1 MKKNYIIL
9 VLLMLVAGLQTAQAQ
24 YGIRIWKNG
33 SYEQKKTESVDSVTF
48 VKFVESIELSPLT
61 LELQVGETAQLSV
74 TVLPEEATD
83 KTITWQHSANV
94 SVSETG
100 LVTANYKG
108 SGYVKCIAE
117 DGSGAVSA
125 NCLVTVTKPDGEDP
139 DEHEYVDL
147 GLPSET
153 LWATCNVGAS
163 NPEEYGDHFAWGETS
178 PKSNYGN
185 YNEDWSTYMW
195 YDQTE
200 GTFIKYNETDG
211 LTELLPEDDA
221 ATVNWG
227 KNWQMPSEEQFQEL
241 VSPDLT
247 ILTWTAINDV
257 NGMLITSKSNG
268 RSIFLPAAGWQWRSV
283 NNNGNNGPY
292 WSRTLNEGSNYK
304 FSVSLWVYDCS
315 ADVLVGERRHTGF
328 SVRPVRKQ

>member
-33 SYEQKKTESVDSVTF
+33 SYEQKKTENVDSVTF

-61 LELQVGETAQLSV
+61 LELQVGETAQLCV

-139 DEHEYVDL
+139 D
-147 GLPSET
+147 S
-153 LWATCNVGAS
+153 
-163 NPEEYGDHFAWGETS
+163 FA
-178 PKSNYGN
+178 
-185 YNEDWSTYMW
+185 
-195 YDQTE
+195 
-200 GTFIKYNETDG
+200 
-211 LTELLPEDDA
+211 
-221 ATVNWG
+221 
-227 KNWQMPSEEQFQEL
+227 
-241 VSPDLT
+241 
-247 ILTWTAINDV
+247 
-257 NGMLITSKSNG
+257 
-268 RSIFLPAAGWQWRSV
+268 RSRNS
-283 NNNGNNGPY
+283 
-292 WSRTLNEGSNYK
+292 
-304 FSVSLWVYDCS
+304 
-315 ADVLVGERRHTGF
+315 
-328 SVRPVRKQ
+328 

>member
-33 SYEQKKTESVDSVTF
+33 SYEQKKTENVDSVTF

-100 LVTANYKG
+100 LVTANYQG
-108 SGYVKCIAE
+108 SGIIKCVAG
-117 DGSGAVSA
+117 DGSGATSA
-125 NCLVTVTKPDGEDP
+125 RCIVTVTKPDGEDP
-139 DEHEYVDL
+139 EEHEYVDL
-147 GLPSET
+147 GLPSGT

-163 NPEEYGDHFAWGETS
+163 SPEGFGLHFAWGETS
-178 PKSNYGN
+178 SKEEYTLENYLF
-185 YNEDWSTYMW
+185 
-195 YDQTE
+195 YDESVDGQMT
-200 GTFIKYNETDG
+200 KYNGTDK

-221 ATVNWG
+221 ATANWG
-227 KNWQMPSEEQFQEL
+227 SEWQMPSSEQCEEL
-241 VSPDLT
+241 IDATYTTIANTTLNNVS
-247 ILTWTAINDV
+247 
-257 NGMLITSKSNG
+257 GYLITSISNKTTIQKG
-268 RSIFLPAAGWQWRSV
+268 MNDTI
-283 NNNGNNGPY
+283 
-292 WSRTLNEGSNYK
+292 SRQM
-304 FSVSLWVYDCS
+304 
-315 ADVLVGERRHTGF
+315 VL
-328 SVRPVRKQ
+328 Q

>member
-33 SYEQKKTESVDSVTF
+33 SYEQKKTENVDSVTF

-100 LVTANYKG
+100 LVTANYQG
-108 SGYVKCIAE
+108 SGIIKCVAG
-117 DGSGAVSA
+117 DGSGATSA
-125 NCLVTVTKPDGEDP
+125 RCIVTVTKPDGEDP
-139 DEHEYVDL
+139 EEHEYVDL
-147 GLPSET
+147 GLPSGT

-163 NPEEYGDHFAWGETS
+163 SPEGFGLHFAWGETS
-178 PKSNYGN
+178 SKEEYTLENYLF
-185 YNEDWSTYMW
+185 
-195 YDQTE
+195 YDESVDGQMT
-200 GTFIKYNETDG
+200 KYNGTDK

-221 ATVNWG
+221 ATANWG
-227 KNWQMPSEEQFQEL
+227 SEWQMPSSEQCEEL
-241 VSPDLT
+241 IDATYTTIANTTLNNVS
-247 ILTWTAINDV
+247 
-257 NGMLITSKSNG
+257 GYLITSISNG
-268 RSIFLPAAGWQWRSV
+268 RSVFFPDAGYWLPDGYHSW
-283 NNNGNNGPY
+283 GGFY
-292 WSRTLNEGSNYK
+292 WARTLGSSRFYGCNLYTGAPK
-304 FSVSLWVYDCS
+304 IER
-315 ADVLVGERRHTGF
+315 GENRWYGF